1 MKDNLPLVLIPGL
14 LADRTTWKEQIRH
27 FGSRHELTIPQ
38 SHLDEPTIAR
48 MAARILADLPPRFA
62 LVGWSMGGY
71 ISFEI
76 IRQAPERISRLGL
89 ISTSARPDQPEGASE
104 RRESV
109 RIAREFSPAVAWR
122 QKMDLRFHRPE
133 RLSKETIAELEA
145 MTDRLGADRYES
157 QQEAIIS
164 RGDSRDLLAMISC
177 PTIVICGTHDS
188 RTPPL
193 HSWEIASAVA
203 GAELHL
209 LAECGHC
216 SPIEDPSTVNALLS
230 AWMERPYQ

>member
-1 MKDNLPLVLIPGL
+1 MKEKLPLVLIPGL
-14 LADRTTWKEQIRH
+14 LSDATTWKEQIRH
-27 FGSRHELTIPQ
+27 FGRSHEVIVPLQ
-38 SHLDEPTIAR
+38 HLHEPSIAA
-48 MAARILADLPPRFA
+48 MATRILADLPPRFA

-76 IRQAPERISRLGL
+76 IRRASERIARLGL
-89 ISTSARPDQPEGASE
+89 VSTSARPDKPESATE

-109 RIAREFSPAVAWR
+109 RIAHEFGAAVAWR
-122 QKMDLRFHRPE
+122 QKMGLSFYRPE
-133 RLSKETIAELEA
+133 RLSPETIAELET
-145 MTDRLGADRYES
+145 MTDGLGAALYES
-157 QQEAIIS
+157 QQEAIIA
-164 RGDSRDLLAMISC
+164 RADSRDLLAGIAC

-193 HSWEIASAVA
+193 EAWEIASAVG

-216 SPIEDPSTVNALLS
+216 SPIEDPATVNALIDGWL
-230 AWMERPYQ
+230 ERCYG